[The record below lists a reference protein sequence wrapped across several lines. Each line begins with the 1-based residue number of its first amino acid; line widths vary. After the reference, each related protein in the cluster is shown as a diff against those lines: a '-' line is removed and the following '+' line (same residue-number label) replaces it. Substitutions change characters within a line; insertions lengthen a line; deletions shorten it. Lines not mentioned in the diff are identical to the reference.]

1 MLSEDEKELL
11 KIKLWVSYRQDL
23 DGNVIAWK
31 REANEHSFY
40 ISEFNES
47 YDVSYKNGKDEQTL
61 YNGADSIEEAISI
74 CENFALDNGI
84 DLDSVKPVFNAD
96 PKKLASDIDEF
107 CREID
112 ESYATDNPDKEK
124 KIEEIEK
131 ALQTNQLQELEAFL
145 FQFAFTLQEIE
156 AEQNMAKILCDRIKD
171 YKENVARHNADQKK
185 RAMQSDKERAASI
198 ISGSGKI
205 NIKYMIKS
213 FSSPEQSQTQEA
225 PELMLNNNQ

>member
-1 MLSEDEKELL
+1 MLSKDEIELL
-11 KIKLWVSYRQDL
+11 KVKLWVSYRQDL

-112 ESYATDNPDKEK
+112 ESYAADNPDKEK
-124 KIEEIEK
+124 KIEEIEN
-131 ALQTNQLQELEAFL
+131 AIRTNQLQELEAFL

-156 AEQNMAKILCDRIKD
+156 AEQNMAKNLCERLKE

-185 RAMQSDKERAASI
+185 RAIQSDKERAASI
-198 ISGSGKI
+198 INGAGKI

-213 FSSPEQSQTQEA
+213 FSSPDQEQVPDA
-225 PELMLNNNQ
+225 PELVLNNNQ